1 LILEGMPKTTGVT
14 FVSSDSEKK
23 EFLHFPYTHYK
34 DDTYWVAPLMIE
46 QKKLLNK
53 EKNPFYKNAEAAFFL
68 AEEDGKPAGRIAA
81 IIDHRYNK
89 HHGTKTGFFGFYES
103 NHSQGVTN
111 LLFRVAEDWLRDRGM
126 SDLLGPANPS
136 MMDEI
141 GILVDGF
148 EEYPY
153 LLMPYH
159 KSYYDEL
166 LTGAGLEKEI
176 DMYAYE
182 VDQSTVNRQRMQRA
196 VEIVTRRVPGLH
208 IREINLRKMKNELK
222 IIQHIFNEAWK
233 NNWGFIPLSYEELE
247 VLGKDLKTIVNP
259 KFAHVAE
266 VDGEP
271 VAFSVALPDYNQV
284 FRKMDGK
291 LFPVG
296 IFKLLYHRRYIN
308 RIRTALMGVLPSYR
322 GKGIDA
328 LLHQK
333 SIDNGL
339 QFGFDTSEL
348 SWILET
354 NTEMIRVAEKIG
366 GKRTK
371 TYRMYRKEL

>member
-1 LILEGMPKTTGVT
+1 MKGKPKTTGVT
-14 FVSSDSEKK
+14 FVSSESEKK
-23 EFLHFPYTHYK
+23 EFLYFPYKHYK
-34 DDTYWVAPLMIE
+34 DDTFWVAPLLIE

-68 AEEDGKPAGRIAA
+68 AEEDGEPAGRIAA

-89 HHGTKTGFFGFYES
+89 HHDTKTGFFGFYES
-103 NHSQGVTN
+103 KNSQDVTE

-126 SDLLGPANPS
+126 TDLLGPANPS

-141 GILVDGF
+141 GILIDGF

-153 LLMPYH
+153 LMMPYH
-159 KSYYDEL
+159 KPYYNEL

-176 DMYAYE
+176 DLYAYE
-182 VDQSTVNRQRMQRA
+182 VDQGSVNRQRMQRA
-196 VEIVTRRVPGLH
+196 VDIVKRRIPGLE
-208 IREINLRKMKNELK
+208 IREINLRKMKDELK

-233 NNWGFIPLSYEELE
+233 DNWGFIPLSYEELE
-247 VLGKDLKTIVNP
+247 VLGKDLKMIVNP
-259 KFAHVAE
+259 KFAHIAE
-266 VDGEP
+266 IDGEP

-284 FRKMDGK
+284 FRKMNGK

-296 IFKLLYHRRYIN
+296 IFKLLYHKKNIN
-308 RIRTALMGVLPSYR
+308 RIRTALMGVLPKHR

-354 NTEMIRVAEKIG
+354 NVEMIRVAEKIG
-366 GKRTK
+366 GTRTK
-371 TYRMYRKEL
+371 TYRMYRKDL

>member
-1 LILEGMPKTTGVT
+1 LKGKPKTTGVT
-14 FVSSDSEKK
+14 FVSSESEKK
-23 EFLHFPYTHYK
+23 EFLYFPYKHYK
-34 DDTYWVAPLMIE
+34 DDTYWVAPLLIE

-68 AEEDGKPAGRIAA
+68 AEEDGEPAGRIAA

-89 HHGTKTGFFGFYES
+89 HHDTKTGFFGFYES
-103 NHSQGVTN
+103 KNSQDVTE

-126 SDLLGPANPS
+126 TDLLGPANPS

-141 GILVDGF
+141 GILIDGF

-153 LLMPYH
+153 LMMPYH
-159 KSYYDEL
+159 KPYYNDL

-176 DMYAYE
+176 DLYAYE
-182 VDQSTVNRQRMQRA
+182 VDQGSVNRQRMQRA
-196 VEIVTRRVPGLH
+196 VDIVKRRIPGLE
-208 IREINLRKMKNELK
+208 IREINLRKMKDELK

-233 NNWGFIPLSYEELE
+233 DNWGFIPLSYEELE
-247 VLGKDLKTIVNP
+247 VLGKDLKMIVNP

-266 VDGEP
+266 IDGEP

-284 FRKMDGK
+284 FRKMNGK
-291 LFPVG
+291 LFPAG
-296 IFKLLYHRRYIN
+296 IFKLLYHKKNIN
-308 RIRTALMGVLPSYR
+308 RIRTALMGVLPKHR

-354 NTEMIRVAEKIG
+354 NVEMIRVAEKIG
-366 GKRTK
+366 GTRTK
-371 TYRMYRKEL
+371 TYRMYRKDL

>member
-1 LILEGMPKTTGVT
+1 MPKTTGVT
-14 FVSSDSEKK
+14 FISSDSEKK
-23 EFLHFPYTHYK
+23 EFINFPYHHYK
-34 DDTYWVAPLMIE
+34 DDPYWVAPLQIE

-53 EKNPFYKNAEAAFFL
+53 EKNPFYKNAESALFL

-81 IIDHRYNK
+81 IIDHRYNDY
-89 HHGTKTGFFGFYES
+89 HGKKTGFFGFYES
-103 NHSQGVTN
+103 VNSRAVTE

-126 SDLLGPANPS
+126 TDLLGPANPS

-153 LLMPYH
+153 LMMPYH
-159 KSYYDEL
+159 KSYYDKL
-166 LTGAGLEKEI
+166 LTGAGLKKEI
-176 DMYAYE
+176 DLFAFE
-182 VDQSTVNRQRMQRA
+182 VDQNTVNRQRMQRA
-196 VEIVTRRVPGLH
+196 VEIVTRRLPGLN
-208 IREINLRKMKNELK
+208 IREIRLRKMKDELK
-222 IIQHIFNEAWK
+222 IIQHIFNESWK

-266 VDGEP
+266 IDGEP

-284 FRKMDGK
+284 FRKMNGK

-296 IFKLLYHRRYIN
+296 IFKLLYHRKKIN
-308 RIRTALMGVLPSYR
+308 RIRTALMGVLPKYR

-333 SIDNGL
+333 SIENGL
-339 QFGFDTSEL
+339 QSGFFASEL
-348 SWILET
+348 SWILES
-354 NTEMIRVAEKIG
+354 NSEMIRVAEKIG
-366 GKRTK
+366 GKKTK
-371 TYRMYRKEL
+371 TYRMYRKNL

>member
-1 LILEGMPKTTGVT
+1 MPKTTGVT
-14 FVSSDSEKK
+14 FISSDSERK
-23 EFLHFPYTHYK
+23 EFLYFPYNHYK
-34 DDTYWVAPLMIE
+34 DDAYWVAPLLIE
-46 QKKLLNK
+46 QKKLLSK
-53 EKNPFYKNAEAAFFL
+53 EKNPFYKNAEAAFFI

-89 HHGTKTGFFGFYES
+89 HHGAKTGFFGFYES
-103 NHSQGVTN
+103 NNSQAVTN
-111 LLFRVAEDWLRDRGM
+111 LLFRVAEDWLRERGM

-153 LLMPYH
+153 LMMPYH
-159 KSYYDEL
+159 KSYYNQL
-166 LTGAGLEKEI
+166 LTGAGLEKET
-176 DMYAYE
+176 DLYAYE
-182 VDQSTVNRQRMQRA
+182 VDQNTVNRQRMQRA

-208 IREINLRKMKNELK
+208 IREINLRKMKRELK

-233 NNWGFIPLSYEELE
+233 NNWGFIPLSFEELE
-247 VLGKDLKTIVNP
+247 VLGKDLKKIVNP
-259 KFAHVAE
+259 RFAHVAE
-266 VDGEP
+266 VNGEP

-284 FRKMDGK
+284 FRKMNGK

-296 IFKLLYHRRYIN
+296 IFKLLYHKRNIN
-308 RIRTALMGVLPSYR
+308 RIRTALMGVLPGYR

-339 QFGFDTSEL
+339 QFGFDASEL

-371 TYRMYRKEL
+371 TYRMYRKDL